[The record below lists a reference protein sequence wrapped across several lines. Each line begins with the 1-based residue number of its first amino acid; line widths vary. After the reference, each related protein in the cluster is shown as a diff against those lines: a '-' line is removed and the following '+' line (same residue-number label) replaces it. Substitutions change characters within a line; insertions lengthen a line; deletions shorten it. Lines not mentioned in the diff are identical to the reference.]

1 MQSLR
6 ATEQIRAGVAEHE
19 ASERDLGVAT
29 EHTIARHA
37 IEDAGGATEHLSSED
52 GHMSTVS
59 ATTSQLESLIED
71 GQIYDMD
78 LS

>member
-6 ATEQIRAGVAEHE
+6 VTEQIRAGVAEHG

-29 EHTIARHA
+29 EHTIASRA
-37 IEDAGGATEHLSSED
+37 IEDAGGTTEHPTSED
-52 GHMSTVS
+52 GHVSTVS

-71 GQIYDMD
+71 GQICDMD
-78 LS
+78 PF